1 MIPAYDLGSKFTR
14 QAVRRR
20 VYAAMKAQIVILR
33 GELGVMDPDTLL
45 VGGLSGAKQIYPQ
58 PGYPGMARIR
68 TVTRQGA
75 VETSGGLIPLR
86 ETIISI
92 PMEAPVPHVDD
103 AVIIGVDD
111 LADANLD
118 TRIFQVLAVDGGSF
132 FGDAR
137 RMTVQG
143 WYESR
148 YWGTQ

>member
-86 ETIISI
+86 ETII
-92 PMEAPVPHVDD
+92 
-103 AVIIGVDD
+103 
-111 LADANLD
+111 
-118 TRIFQVLAVDGGSF
+118 FQVLAVDGGSF